1 MKKADLILERRAQ
14 VDKTLVIGPAVI
26 TPPIDEDYWEYR
38 VRLTDGQAVVGFPK
52 FFTVGIGF
60 AVEEDWNTNL
70 PYLNCTAEE
79 ITNHIWH
86 NRACTGVTRALVIEA
101 VQMIREAA
109 AQDNGTT
116 AELKPK
122 MSVRRELY
130 S

>member
-1 MKKADLILERRAQ
+1 MDMTDLVLERRAQ
-14 VDKTLVIGPAVI
+14 EDETAILGGGAVMM

-38 VRLTDGQAVVGFPK
+38 VRVADGQAVVGFPK
-52 FFTVGIGF
+52 FGTVGIGF

-86 NRACTGVTRALVIEA
+86 NRGDEAITRDTVLDA

-109 AQDNGTT
+109 AADNGTT
-116 AELKPK
+116 AQLVPK
-122 MSVRRELY
+122 MGARVR
-130 S
+130 